1 MNSVD
6 GLQVLTVLGVVWFG
20 VEGVPLLGQYD
31 IWGDGGGNFVNGS
44 EVIGGE
50 RNGKGKCNIDVK

>member
-6 GLQVLTVLGVVWFG
+6 GLRVLTLLGVVWFG

-31 IWGDGGGNFVNGS
+31 IWGDGDGGNLVNGS
-44 EVIGGE
+44 EVVDGE
-50 RNGKGKCNIDVK
+50 RNGKGK